1 MCLRDHV
8 EVPEDGVGVV
18 LLGGVEPEVDPLL
31 AVALAAGEHVG
42 LQDVGLPRPVAQELE
57 VDLVVLRVLRRQLQ
71 HIAKFSISIA
81 KAKQCRQGG
90 RRRRAGQ
97 DILLT

>member
-1 MCLRDHV
+1 
-8 EVPEDGVGVV
+8 VV

-71 HIAKFSISIA
+71 IE
-81 KAKQCRQGG
+81 
-90 RRRRAGQ
+90 RAGRPPVRYVV
-97 DILLT
+97 TYKPARARW